1 MAKNI
6 EPNLKNIELYLK
18 LNRTENFLIP
28 EYQRGYSWD
37 IGQCDKL
44 LEDIENF
51 KESESNDPYFFG
63 SIIIDC
69 SDQNQFSLIDGQ
81 QRTTTFLLLLKAIL
95 LRLNE
100 VLQTVSKDEDSEAL
114 IAGLKANRN
123 KIMEILYKAEAENIP
138 SMLKDPKKTQN
149 ILILGNKSI
158 NELYP
163 EEFNKIIG
171 ASDFE
176 DAEEKVFKLP
186 YKKNNNR
193 YTNYFRNFKNFY
205 EKLRENSDSWL
216 NQFTK
221 TFLKNCQV
229 IEIRS
234 WQVEQAITMF
244 NSLNSTGLPLSD
256 ADIISAKLYS
266 YAGDKRE
273 EFNIQWEEIL
283 QLTNKLK
290 SKKVVTIDSVLQQFM
305 YINRAKEQGYLKSYI
320 YVRTPGLRRY
330 YADHEQDLL
339 KNPFLLCNNLKK
351 IAYKWDKIKD
361 YSIIKLLLKCN
372 VNIKLYLAAYLYRFE
387 LDEITEDK
395 IINVCES
402 LLKLFSL
409 LELGDAGYSSNK
421 FKIFLYAEIIKMVD
435 FNIPEH
441 VVCQDFYDHIHDK
454 WNVKEVE
461 DAILTYDKNML
472 VFVNEYLYA
481 KNKNLKFNFSET
493 VNVEHIM
500 PASGR
505 NIETIRHDAK
515 MDKNEFENVIN
526 RLGNKILLEENI
538 NRSISNEWFKTKKQ
552 SFIHNKNGYKNS
564 KYNLAKTLIN
574 YPSDKWEKNDILETT
589 EKAAKRISNF
599 IFS

>member
-1 MAKNI
+1 M
-6 EPNLKNIELYLK
+6 
-18 LNRTENFLIP
+18 
-28 EYQRGYSWD
+28 
-37 IGQCDKL
+37 

-266 YAGDKRE
+266 YVGD
-273 EFNIQWEEIL
+273 
-283 QLTNKLK
+283 
-290 SKKVVTIDSVLQQFM
+290 
-305 YINRAKEQGYLKSYI
+305 
-320 YVRTPGLRRY
+320 
-330 YADHEQDLL
+330 
-339 KNPFLLCNNLKK
+339 
-351 IAYKWDKIKD
+351 
-361 YSIIKLLLKCN
+361 
-372 VNIKLYLAAYLYRFE
+372 
-387 LDEITEDK
+387 
-395 IINVCES
+395 
-402 LLKLFSL
+402 
-409 LELGDAGYSSNK
+409 
-421 FKIFLYAEIIKMVD
+421 
-435 FNIPEH
+435 
-441 VVCQDFYDHIHDK
+441 
-454 WNVKEVE
+454 
-461 DAILTYDKNML
+461 
-472 VFVNEYLYA
+472 
-481 KNKNLKFNFSET
+481 
-493 VNVEHIM
+493 
-500 PASGR
+500 
-505 NIETIRHDAK
+505 
-515 MDKNEFENVIN
+515 
-526 RLGNKILLEENI
+526 
-538 NRSISNEWFKTKKQ
+538 
-552 SFIHNKNGYKNS
+552 
-564 KYNLAKTLIN
+564 
-574 YPSDKWEKNDILETT
+574 
-589 EKAAKRISNF
+589 
-599 IFS
+599 